1 MGNKLQRAILH
12 TTGKYSEEDLKEYT
26 PDQQKVVKAYME
38 AWDGVHVTVSNFLE
52 GEYSVVGWPPEE
64 EEKAK
69 EAIYQMEQD
78 SMYGTYIDDR
88 EQFEK
93 DWAAGEWEPSG
104 SIVFPPEM
112 VEILGELVK
121 PGE

>member
-26 PDQQKVVKAYME
+26 PEQQEVVKAYME

-78 SMYGTYIDDR
+78 SMFGTYIDDR

-93 DWAAGEWEPSG
+93 DWVAGEWEPSG